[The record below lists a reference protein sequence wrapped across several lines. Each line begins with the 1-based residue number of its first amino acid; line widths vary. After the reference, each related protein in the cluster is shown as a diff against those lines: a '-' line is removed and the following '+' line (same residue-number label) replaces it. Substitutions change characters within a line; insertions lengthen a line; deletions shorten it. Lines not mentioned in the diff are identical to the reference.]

1 MHEWQ
6 VLLSASRLHGCCC
19 TQLLGAWDD
28 DVYMPPTHRD
38 PYRFKKKIE
47 LCLFIELVSGVMSLS
62 VANAVETDVAACS

>member
-1 MHEWQ
+1 
-6 VLLSASRLHGCCC
+6 
-19 TQLLGAWDD
+19 
-28 DVYMPPTHRD
+28 MPPTHRD